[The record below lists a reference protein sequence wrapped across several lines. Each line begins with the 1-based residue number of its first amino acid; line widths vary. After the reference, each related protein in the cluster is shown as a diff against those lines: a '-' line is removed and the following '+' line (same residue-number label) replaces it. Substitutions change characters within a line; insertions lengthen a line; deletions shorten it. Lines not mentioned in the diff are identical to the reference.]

1 MPFNSLRWSAAR
13 HSPRYFSN
21 STERRGQGR
30 GRTVIPGFAVRYIA
44 IMLPSQT
51 RHLMCQSQTVV
62 LFSLFFIYML
72 WRAERHSEK
81 KYIKVTGFEP
91 MALCTQNRCA
101 DQTALHLVSLPEA
114 YRSTRSMNTNWKR
127 PRMSRYPLRE
137 SNPCLRH
144 EKTMSEP
151 LDERDKKKK
160 SHSSYT
166 SAPRIEVN
174 LFFLY
179 EIQDSVCV
187 PWTQ

>member
-114 YRSTRSMNTNWKR
+114 YRSTRSMNTN
-127 PRMSRYPLRE
+127 
-137 SNPCLRH
+137 
-144 EKTMSEP
+144 
-151 LDERDKKKK
+151 
-160 SHSSYT
+160 
-166 SAPRIEVN
+166 
-174 LFFLY
+174 
-179 EIQDSVCV
+179 
-187 PWTQ
+187 

>member
-1 MPFNSLRWSAAR
+1 
-13 HSPRYFSN
+13 
-21 STERRGQGR
+21 
-30 GRTVIPGFAVRYIA
+30 
-44 IMLPSQT
+44 MLPSQT

-62 LFSLFFIYML
+62 LSSLFFIYML

-81 KYIKVTGFEP
+81 KDIKVTGFEP

-160 SHSSYT
+160 PFFIYLSSENR
-166 SAPRIEVN
+166 SESFLSIRNSRFCLCSVN
-174 LFFLY
+174 SITTYLKCY
-179 EIQDSVCV
+179 SGCSWIG
-187 PWTQ
+187 T